1 MARGGA
7 ASHRCRRSHCVKA
20 SALNGQGG
28 ASTSELSGHGTG
40 ERGARTGLCRLPTR
54 LCGGRRPLH
63 FSGNLHFY
71 SVCVSF
77 FFFFFCC
84 FNTLPLLSGSEI
96 HTCTKEGSLN
106 TSPLTLWKTPDPLP
120 SRPEPEGSAPG
131 GAGHGTPD
139 FSPRLFRGWRP
150 QATQSTGLRGDKG
163 SRQVFTKN
171 NSTYDS
177 KGPVSHSPKPSRAP
191 QVFCVTV
198 DTCKMKYRD
207 FCSLFLNKT
216 GGER

>member
-28 ASTSELSGHGTG
+28 RPHPSRPDPALPGHGTG

-77 FFFFFCC
+77 FFFCC
-84 FNTLPLLSGSEI
+84 FNTLPLLSGSET
-96 HTCTKEGSLN
+96 HTCTKEGSSN
-106 TSPLTLWKTPDPLP
+106 TSPLTPGKRQTRCLP
-120 SRPEPEGSAPG
+120 VRSLKEAPRAAQ
-131 GAGHGTPD
+131 GAGHPT
-139 FSPRLFRGWRP
+139 SPRVCSAAGDHRP
-150 QATQSTGLRGDKG
+150 PSQQAYAAIKDLVKCLQRITQRMTQRVPFLIHQNLPEHPRFS
-163 SRQVFTKN
+163 
-171 NSTYDS
+171 
-177 KGPVSHSPKPSRAP
+177 VS
-191 QVFCVTV
+191 
-198 DTCKMKYRD
+198 
-207 FCSLFLNKT
+207 L
-216 GGER
+216 